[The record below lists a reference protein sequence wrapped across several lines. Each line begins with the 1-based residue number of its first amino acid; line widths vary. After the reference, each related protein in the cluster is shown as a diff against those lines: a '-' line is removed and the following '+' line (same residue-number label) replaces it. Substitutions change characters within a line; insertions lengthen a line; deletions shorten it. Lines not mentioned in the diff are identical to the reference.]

1 MKLILNLISSFFLGK
16 AVQLKWKNLRDAF
29 VRHRREKIHKSGNGA
44 KPAKTY
50 IYANQLE
57 FLRKVTDSRQ
67 TETSLPNTLQEGQDD
82 LDLSQDHGDTQDRQ
96 LVDVNRKT
104 ETQVAP
110 SRSTQFRRNKSA
122 LESKFITYLDS
133 QIKQPSSVIQNQP
146 KETDD
151 MAFFRSLQPSLDTL
165 TPNEK
170 LNFRIDVM
178 QLLTRYTN
186 KKPNQ
191 DIPNFQNFPSFI
203 NSDSNIHIL
212 PIFQMQVSIRQC
224 LHKHH
229 ILQYHLGRHIRHL
242 LQYHLGPHIHHG
254 LQYHR
259 GSHFLNLRVVAVLAV
274 AVML

>member
-1 MKLILNLISSFFLGK
+1 M
-16 AVQLKWKNLRDAF
+16 
-29 VRHRREKIHKSGNGA
+29 
-44 KPAKTY
+44 
-50 IYANQLE
+50 
-57 FLRKVTDSRQ
+57 TDSRQ

-191 DIPNFQNFPSFI
+191 DIPNFQNFTPVYQQRQQYPYIANFPNASFNTPMSAQTSYSTISPGPSYTPSSAVPPGSSHTSWPTVSSGLPFSQFKSSGSTRSCSNAVESVAI
-203 NSDSNIHIL
+203 PANSPIESEDSIMSEAESIL
-212 PIFQMQVSIRQC
+212 SLI
-224 LHKHH
+224 
-229 ILQYHLGRHIRHL
+229 
-242 LQYHLGPHIHHG
+242 
-254 LQYHR
+254 
-259 GSHFLNLRVVAVLAV
+259 
-274 AVML
+274 